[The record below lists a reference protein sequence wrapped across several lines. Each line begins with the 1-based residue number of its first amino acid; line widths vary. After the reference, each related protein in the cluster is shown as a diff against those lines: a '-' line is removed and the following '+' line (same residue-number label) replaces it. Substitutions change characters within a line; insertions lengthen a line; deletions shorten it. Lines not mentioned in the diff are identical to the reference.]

1 MLLDNYFYIEK
12 QEKDEEGFLFLVRL
26 NTEHPIFNGHFPGN
40 PISPGVCNIQMIKEC
55 AERIMGCQL
64 TLDNIKQCKF
74 SNLIIPSSELR
85 ITISIRLQQIEGDRI
100 KLHGI
105 ISTGDIKNTE
115 LKAEGKMIL

>member
-12 QEKDEEGFLFLVRL
+12 QEKDEEDFLFLVRL

-64 TLDNIKQCKF
+64 RLDNIKQCKF

-105 ISTGDIKNTE
+105 ISTGDNKNTE

>member
-1 MLLDNYFYIEK
+1 
-12 QEKDEEGFLFLVRL
+12 
-26 NTEHPIFNGHFPGN
+26 
-40 PISPGVCNIQMIKEC
+40 
-55 AERIMGCQL
+55 MGCQL
-64 TLDNIKQCKF
+64 RLDNIKQCKF

>member
-12 QEKDEEGFLFLVRL
+12 QEKDEEDFLFLVRL

-64 TLDNIKQCKF
+64 RLDNIKQCKF

>member
-12 QEKDEEGFLFLVRL
+12 QEKDEEDFLFLVRL

-64 TLDNIKQCKF
+64 RLDNIKQCKF

-85 ITISIRLQQIEGDRI
+85 ITISIRLQQIEGNRI